1 MKYRYVYSIATFGRP
16 KFLQICISDITDS
29 VKICI
34 WVSGAGGFHLYALQD
49 PYVTVSRHTAPTVQ
63 PMAESQIPK
72 TQVVWVHGLQCDLTS
87 GSP

>member
-1 MKYRYVYSIATFGRP
+1 MNFKRLLLYFLYIKSRQEKGHIALR
-16 KFLQICISDITDS
+16 
-29 VKICI
+29 
-34 WVSGAGGFHLYALQD
+34 VSGAGGFHLYALQD

>member
-1 MKYRYVYSIATFGRP
+1 MHLCFVYLTVSDVVKTGEAV
-16 KFLQICISDITDS
+16 ISNLGSPAIG
-29 VKICI
+29 
-34 WVSGAGGFHLYALQD
+34 VSGAGGFHPCALQD

-72 TQVVWVHGLQCDLTS
+72 TQVAWVHGVQCDPTS